1 MYFYYQ
7 DKNESIPKMFN
18 LLLKTNHWLYGI
30 CRLTNVLVTN
40 ADWYPEA
47 MQCMSEIISI
57 VESVGKRYVDS
68 GDLASAA
75 ALYEGTCYALERLL
89 DPMDS
94 SLQRVSRKAEN
105 LFSALEDNEKEQ
117 VAVLLHL
124 FRLCQWLS
132 LTVNMI

>member
-1 MYFYYQ
+1 M
-7 DKNESIPKMFN
+7 
-18 LLLKTNHWLYGI
+18 
-30 CRLTNVLVTN
+30 LVTN

-57 VESVGKRYVDS
+57 VETVGKRYVDS

-117 VAVLLHL
+117 VAFLTPSGLLVPMAVLNSEYDLADISV
-124 FRLCQWLS
+124 RVAPNIVYCS
-132 LTVNMI
+132 YVRDCYEDKG